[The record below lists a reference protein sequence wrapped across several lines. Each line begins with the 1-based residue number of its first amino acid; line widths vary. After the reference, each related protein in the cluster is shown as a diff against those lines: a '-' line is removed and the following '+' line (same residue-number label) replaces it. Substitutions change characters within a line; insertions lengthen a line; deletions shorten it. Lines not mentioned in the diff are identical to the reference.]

1 MAFVII
7 PVSVL
12 CQAFF
17 RCGFVKLYHKVETV
31 IEESIKTHEEEEEE
45 RTEILRKRKRR
56 ENNNNN
62 NNSNSNNNSSDE
74 DEEEREAQG
83 TKQVSESAL
92 LRLELNDVSCSIAAG
107 VGFGAMHIVLLYGTL
122 LASENGRNGTLYQP
136 SCAIMPSLANSAIMA
151 FWFSILDVVWMMV
164 AFYGV
169 RVWEGHVQYRSQQ
182 STGATASLTPS
193 GQQQQQ
199 QQQRQL
205 QSQSSQQAILTAYN
219 HGAAI
224 IDEWSFA
231 KGRVSGKAALLFM
244 VLTHLGASAST
255 TFNAMIPA
263 NGCVIALPMLSFVSL
278 VIIATTWVFL
288 KDNFLPEGQKQ
299 RIRQANHLD

>member
-1 MAFVII
+1 MTFVII

-31 IEESIKTHEEEEEE
+31 IEESIKSHEEEEEE
-45 RTEILRKRKRR
+45 RSAMLRRRNR
-56 ENNNNN
+56 ENHNGTG
-62 NNSNSNNNSSDE
+62 D
-74 DEEEREAQG
+74 DEEETESRG

-107 VGFGAMHIVLLYGTL
+107 VGFGGMHSVLLYGTL
-122 LASENGRNGTLYQP
+122 LASENSRNGTLYQP
-136 SCAIMPSLANSAIMA
+136 SCAFMPSLANSAIMA

-164 AFYGV
+164 SFYGV
-169 RVWEGHVQYRSQQ
+169 RVHEGHVQYKAQQ
-182 STGATASLTPS
+182 AAGVAASLAPT
-193 GQQQQQ
+193 GQQQP

-205 QSQSSQQAILTAYN
+205 QSQSSQQAIFTAYN

-244 VLTHLGASAST
+244 TLTHLGASLST
-255 TFNAMIPA
+255 TFNALLPA
-263 NGCVIALPMLSFVSL
+263 NGCVVALPMLSFVAL
-278 VIIATTWVFL
+278 GIITTAWVFL